1 MKHIGHP
8 LLGDFLYGER
18 SNLIDRQALHSSE
31 VQFFHPIFGELVIF
45 RADMPEDM
53 KKVMA

>member
-18 SNLIDRQALHSSE
+18 SNLINRQALHSSK
-31 VQFFHPIFGELVIF
+31 VQFFHPIYGENVIVKV
-45 RADMPEDM
+45 DMPEDM
-53 KKVMA
+53 KKVMV